1 MRQRRILLALWLVLG
16 TGSISHAAIDRIDL
30 RVEGMT

>member
-1 MRQRRILLALWLVLG
+1 MKRNIFASIVLVLAV
-16 TGSISHAAIDRIDL
+16 SSAALAAIDRIDL